1 MIYHSTYF
9 DDYLSYLIL
18 RAKQKKY
25 NTPED
30 KVSPLF
36 QLSEQLSCYSQRQLQ
51 N

>member
-9 DDYLSYLIL
+9 DDYLIYLIL
-18 RAKQKKY
+18 RAKQ